1 MSILTNNR
9 SRFKCGREIKK
20 RTTIWGLRVRLP
32 PPCPVVNLPETG
44 NIDDNVLRSCWGA
57 NKRLQYLPPQIGL
70 VKAELVKAEL
80 VKEEL
85 VKEELIKEELIE
97 H

>member
-70 VKAELVKAEL
+70 VKAEL
-80 VKEEL
+80 
-85 VKEELIKEELIE
+85 IE
-97 H
+97 N